1 MLLLLLALGCKATA
15 DDPLP
20 EGASTVQLTTRDDVT
35 LVADLYPAST
45 TERPG
50 VVLLHMT
57 PRGPW
62 NRTDWPT
69 DFIEKLHAHD
79 WAVIA
84 VDRRGAGDSG
94 GEADDAFEGEKGKY
108 DVEACVLKLN
118 ENSLGALAVIGASNG
133 TTSMIDYAVWAGGE
147 GLPEVAAMGF
157 MTGGTYTENQ
167 TGISDVPKVPAIF
180 TYSTEERDWSVAQ
193 QPLDPG
199 TWSFREYP
207 DGAHGTQMFEA
218 KPEVADHLDAFFA
231 GVL

>member
-1 MLLLLLALGCKATA
+1 MLLLLLALGCNKVE
-15 DDPLP
+15 PPP
-20 EGASTVQLTTRDDVT
+20 EGASTVQLTTRDGVS
-35 LVADLYPAST
+35 LVADLYPASAAG
-45 TERPG
+45 RPG

-62 NRTDWPT
+62 NRKDWPVS
-69 DFIEKLHAHD
+69 FIEKLHAHD

-94 GEADDAFEGEKGKY
+94 GEATDAFEGDNGRY
-108 DVEACVLKLN
+108 DVEACVAKLN
-118 ENSLGALAVIGASNG
+118 ENTLGALVVIGASNG

-157 MTGGTYTENQ
+157 MTGGTYTEHQ
-167 TGISDVPKVPAIF
+167 TAMADVPKVPAIF

-207 DGAHGTQMFEA
+207 DGAHGTKMFEA
-218 KPEVADHLDAFFA
+218 EPAVADHLDAFLA
-231 GVL
+231 GLL